1 MATLHVRNV
10 PDDLYERLRRK
21 AEAEGRSLS
30 AEVIR
35 LLDSYLPRRPMTP
48 EERAAYFERL
58 RRAKEEMRRK
68 YGQLPDSVA
77 DIRWDRDHGH

>member
-10 PDDLYERLRRK
+10 PDDLYERLRRR

-35 LLDSYLPRRPMTP
+35 LLDSYLPRRSMTP
-48 EERAAYFERL
+48 EERKAYFDRVNRER
-58 RRAKEEMRRK
+58 EEMRKK
-68 YGQLPDSVA
+68 YGEFPDSVA
-77 DIRWDRDHGH
+77 DIRWDREHGH

>member
-48 EERAAYFERL
+48 EERKAYFDRL
-58 RRAKEEMRRK
+58 RREREAQRLR
-68 YGQLPDSVA
+68 YGGNLPSSVE
-77 DIRWDRDHGH
+77 DIRADRDR